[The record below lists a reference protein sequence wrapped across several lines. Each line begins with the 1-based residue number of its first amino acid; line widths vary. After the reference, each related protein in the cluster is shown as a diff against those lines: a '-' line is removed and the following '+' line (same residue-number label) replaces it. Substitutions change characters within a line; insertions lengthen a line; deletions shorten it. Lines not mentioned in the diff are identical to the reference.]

1 VTSPSD
7 SLTRL
12 TVALEGRYRIQ
23 RELGQ
28 GGMATVYLA
37 QDLRHDRKV
46 ALKVLRPELSAI
58 LGANR
63 FLAEIKTTAN
73 LQHPHILSL
82 FDSGEANGLVYYV
95 MPFVEGESLRDRLNR
110 EHQLPVEEAVR
121 IAREV
126 ADALGYAHA
135 AGIIHRDIKPENI
148 LLHGG
153 HAMVADFGIALAAS
167 RTEGGSR
174 LTETGMSL
182 GTPYYMAPEQAM
194 GEREITAKADIY
206 ALGCVLY
213 EMLTAEPPFT
223 GATPQAIVARV
234 MTEEPRPLTMQRRT
248 IPPHVEAAVMTA
260 LSKLPADRFATAREF
275 AAALGNTSFVT
286 TTTMR
291 TAPMAVRTPRARA
304 LAMLPWALAAV
315 TLALFAWERFRLRP
329 APPSPPVT
337 RFTIQYTGDGR
348 IGDAAGSPIAVSPD
362 GSRIVYVGSDSAR
375 NSWLYSRML
384 DREDPVQIAGTR
396 GGFHPFFSPD
406 GSALGFSQ
414 EGKLRKVGLGGGAV
428 VTICDCGGGA
438 ASWAPGDTIY
448 YSSGGSMFR
457 VAAAGGQPALIFA
470 ADTSKAE
477 AIRWVDALPDGRN
490 LLVTLVRQGSPGLA
504 IISLPDA
511 KLHDLGQ
518 AGMYPRWVE
527 GGFLTF
533 LQQDGT
539 LFAVPFD
546 AENRKLTGPPVP
558 IADQVRFGPAFPAKM
573 GVARS
578 GTLAFMGGR
587 STLRQLVLAD
597 ASGRVTVL
605 PGPSRFYDTPR
616 FSPEGQRVAVEQTD
630 FAGGTSNDIWL
641 YDLRSEQMSRLTF
654 DSSSFSAA
662 WAPDG
667 RHLVYSGN
675 RRTVLRI
682 PTDGSGV
689 PETLAVRQSFP
700 GELELARDGKTFAIR
715 QTAAGTT
722 RDVWIASLDSSWT
735 ERPLLQTPFNE
746 RSIALSQDGKWL
758 AYVSNEGGTDELY
771 VRRLEEGSGRWR
783 VPRGG
788 AGQPRWGP
796 GGRELFFRVADT
808 VMAVVMTPGPEPTFS
823 APRNVL
829 VGRFVSDAQR
839 ADWDISPDGRRF
851 IFTRNQSDTDI
862 PAMTVLLHWFD
873 RLRASNAGRQR
884 SSP

>member
-1 VTSPSD
+1 
-7 SLTRL
+7 
-12 TVALEGRYRIQ
+12 
-23 RELGQ
+23 
-28 GGMATVYLA
+28 MATVYLA

-82 FDSGEANGLVYYV
+82 FDSGEADGQVYYV

-110 EHQLPVEEAVR
+110 EHQLPVDEAVR

-174 LTETGMSL
+174 MTETGMSL
-182 GTPYYMAPEQAM
+182 GTPFYMAPEQAM

-234 MTEEPRPLTMQRRT
+234 MTEEPRPLTLQRRT

-260 LSKLPADRFATAREF
+260 LSKLPADRFASAKEF
-275 AAALGNTSFVT
+275 SAALGNTSFVT

-291 TAPMAVRTPRARA
+291 AAPVAVMTPRARA
-304 LAMLPWALAAV
+304 LAVLPWAIAAV
-315 TLALFAWERFRLRP
+315 TLALFGWERFRSRP
-329 APPSPPVT
+329 APPAAPVT

-362 GSRIVYVGSDSAR
+362 GSRIVYVGTDSSR
-375 NSWLYSRML
+375 TGWLYSRTL
-384 DREDPVQIAGTR
+384 DREDPVRIAGTR
-396 GGFHPFFSPD
+396 GAINPFFSPD
-406 GSALGFSQ
+406 GSSLGFTQ
-414 EGKLRKVGLGGGAV
+414 DGKLRKLGLGGGAV
-428 VTICDCGGGA
+428 VTICEGC
-438 ASWAPGDTIY
+438 ASSSSWVRGDTIY
-448 YSSGGSMFR
+448 FANPAGLQR
-457 VAAAGGQPALIFA
+457 VAAAGGQPVLVLA
-470 ADTSKAE
+470 ADTAKAE
-477 AIRWVDALPDGRN
+477 SFRWVDALPDGRN
-490 LLVTLVRQGSPGLA
+490 VLVTLVRQGSPALA
-504 IISLPDA
+504 VISLPDA
-511 KLHDLGQ
+511 KLHELGQ

-546 AENRKLTGPPVP
+546 PDNRKLTGAPVP
-558 IADQVRFGPAFPAKM
+558 IADRVRFGPAFPGKM
-573 GVARS
+573 GVARN
-578 GTLAFMGGR
+578 GTLAFIQGGN
-587 STLRQLVLAD
+587 SLRQLVVAD
-597 ASGRVTVL
+597 AGGRVTVL

-616 FSPEGQRVAVEQTD
+616 FSPDGQRIAVQVTD
-630 FAGGTSNDIWL
+630 FAGVTTNDIWL

-654 DSSSFSAA
+654 DSSSAVAA

-667 RHLVYSGN
+667 RHLVYAG
-675 RRTVLRI
+675 RGRTLLRI

-689 PETLAVRQSFP
+689 PETLLVRQS
-700 GELELARDGKTFAIR
+700 GAVELELAEDGKTLAIR
-715 QTAAGTT
+715 QTVSGTT
-722 RDVWIASLDSSWT
+722 RDVWVGSLDSARG
-735 ERPLLQTPFNE
+735 ERPLLRTPFNE
-746 RSIALSQDGKWL
+746 RSIAISPDGKWL
-758 AYVSNEGGTDELY
+758 AYVSNEAGSDELF

-788 AGQPRWGP
+788 AGEPRWGP

-808 VMAVVMTPGPEPTFS
+808 VMAMEMTPGPEPGFS
-823 APRNVL
+823 APRTVL
-829 VGRFVSDAQR
+829 VGRFVNDAQR
-839 ADWDISPDGRRF
+839 AVWDIAPDGRRF
-851 IFTRNQSDTDI
+851 VFARNQNETDT

-873 RLRASNAGRQR
+873 RLRAAKTGAR
-884 SSP
+884 

>member
-1 VTSPSD
+1 VSPDPVADPLS
-7 SLTRL
+7 RL
-12 TVALEGRYRIQ
+12 TAALEGRYRIQ

-174 LTETGMSL
+174 MTETGMSL
-182 GTPYYMAPEQAM
+182 GTPFYMAPEQAM

-260 LSKLPADRFATAREF
+260 LSKLPADRFASAKEF
-275 AAALGNTSFVT
+275 SAALGNTSFVT

-291 TAPMAVRTPRARA
+291 TAPMAVRTPRAQA
-304 LAMLPWALAAV
+304 LAILPWALAAV
-315 TLALFAWERFRLRP
+315 TLVLFGWERFRSRP

-337 RFTIQYTGDGR
+337 RFSIQYIGDGR
-348 IGDAAGSPIAVSPD
+348 ISDAAGSPIAVSPD
-362 GSRIVYVGSDSAR
+362 GSRIVYVGTDSAR
-375 NSWLYSRML
+375 TPWLYSRVL
-384 DREDPVQIAGTR
+384 ERNDPVQIAGTR
-396 GGFHPFFSPD
+396 GANNPFFSPD
-406 GSALGFSQ
+406 GASIGFTQ
-414 EGKLRKVGLGGGAV
+414 DGRLKKLGLGGGAV
-428 VTICDCGGGA
+428 VTICEPCTGA
-438 ASWAPGDTIY
+438 GSWVRGDTIY
-448 YSSGGSMFR
+448 FANTVGLHR
-457 VAAAGGQPALIFA
+457 VAAAGGQPELVLA
-470 ADTSKAE
+470 ADTAKAE
-477 AIRWVDALPDGRN
+477 SLRWVDALPDGRN
-490 LLVTLVRQGSPGLA
+490 VLVTVVRQGTPGLA
-504 IISLPDA
+504 VISLPDA

-527 GGFLTF
+527 AGFLTF

-546 AENRKLTGPPVP
+546 AENRKITGAPVP
-558 IADQVRFGPAFPAKM
+558 ITDGVRFGPAFPGKM
-573 GVARS
+573 GVART
-578 GTLAFMGGR
+578 GTMAFIEGGN
-587 STLRQLVLAD
+587 SLRQLVLAD
-597 ASGRVTVL
+597 VSGRVTVL
-605 PGPSRFYDTPR
+605 PGPSRFYDLPR
-616 FSPEGQRVAVEQTD
+616 FSPEGQRIAVQVTD
-630 FAGGTSNDIWL
+630 FAGVTTNDIWL

-654 DSSSFSAA
+654 DSSSAVPA
-662 WAPDG
+662 WTPDG
-667 RHLVYSGN
+667 RHLVYVG
-675 RRTVLRI
+675 RGRTVLRI

-689 PETLAVRQSFP
+689 PETLTVRQSSP
-700 GELELARDGKTFAIR
+700 GELELARDGKTFAFR
-715 QTAAGTT
+715 QTTAATT
-722 RDVWIASLDSSWT
+722 RDVWFGSLDSSWA
-735 ERPLLQTPFNE
+735 ERPLLRTPFNE
-746 RSIALSQDGKWL
+746 RSIALSPDGKWL
-758 AYVSNEGGTDELY
+758 AYVSNEAGSDELF
-771 VRRLEEGSGRWR
+771 VRRLEEGGGRWR

-788 AGQPRWGP
+788 AGEPRWGP

-808 VMAVVMTPGPEPTFS
+808 VMAMAMTPGPEPGFS
-823 APRNVL
+823 AARTVL
-829 VGRFVSDAQR
+829 VGRFISETFRTV
-839 ADWDISPDGRRF
+839 WDISPDGRRF
-851 IFTRNQSDTDI
+851 VFTRNQGDVDT

-873 RLRASNAGRQR
+873 RLRAGKAGSR
-884 SSP
+884 

>member
-1 VTSPSD
+1 MTEPLTP
-7 SLTRL
+7 LTRFGA
-12 TVALEGRYRIQ
+12 ALADRYRIL

-82 FDSGEANGLVYYV
+82 FDSGEADGQVYYV

-110 EHQLPVEEAVR
+110 EHQLPVDEAVR

-174 LTETGMSL
+174 MTETGMSL
-182 GTPYYMAPEQAM
+182 GTPFYMAPEQAM

-248 IPPHVEAAVMTA
+248 IPPHVEAAVLTA
-260 LSKLPADRFATAREF
+260 LSKLPADRFATAKEF
-275 AAALGNTSFVT
+275 SAALGNPGFAT

-291 TAPMAVRTPRARA
+291 TAPVVVKTPRARA
-304 LAMLPWALAAV
+304 LAVLPWALAAA
-315 TLALFAWERFRLRP
+315 TLALFGWERFRSRP
-329 APPSPPVT
+329 LPPAPPVT
-337 RFTIQYTGDGR
+337 RFTIQYIGDGR

-362 GSRIVYVGSDSAR
+362 GSRIVYVGTDSTR
-375 NSWLYSRML
+375 TGWLYFRML
-384 DREDPVQIAGTR
+384 EGEEPVRIAGTR
-396 GGFHPFFSPD
+396 GANHPFFSPD
-406 GSALGFSQ
+406 GASLGFVQ
-414 EGKLRKVGLGGGAV
+414 DGRLRKLGLGGGAV
-428 VTICDCGGGA
+428 VTICETCAGSS
-438 ASWAPGDTIY
+438 SWTPGDTIY
-448 YSSGGSMFR
+448 FANTVGLHR
-457 VAAAGGQPALIFA
+457 VSATGGQPELVLA
-470 ADTSKAE
+470 ADTTKAE
-477 AIRWVDALPDGRN
+477 SFRWVDALPDGRN
-490 LLVTLVRQGSPGLA
+490 VLVTLVRQGSPSLA
-504 IISLPDA
+504 VISLPDA
-511 KLHDLGQ
+511 RLHDLGQ
-518 AGMYPRWVE
+518 VGMSPRWVE

-533 LQQDGT
+533 LQLDGT

-546 AENRKLTGPPVP
+546 PDNRKLTGAPVP
-558 IADQVRFGPAFPAKM
+558 IVDRVRFGPAFPAKL

-578 GTLAFMGGR
+578 GTLAFIRGGN
-587 STLRQLVLAD
+587 SLRQLVLAD
-597 ASGRVTVL
+597 AGGRVTVL

-616 FSPEGQRVAVEQTD
+616 FSPDGERIAFQVTD
-630 FAGGTSNDIWL
+630 FAGVTTNDIWL

-654 DSSSFSAA
+654 DSASALPA
-662 WAPDG
+662 WAPEG
-667 RHLVYSGN
+667 RRLVYASRG
-675 RRTVLRI
+675 RTVLTI

-689 PETLAVRQSFP
+689 PETLLVRQS
-700 GELELARDGKTFAIR
+700 GAVELELARNGKTFAIR
-715 QTAAGTT
+715 ETHPRTA
-722 RDVWIASLDSSWT
+722 RDVWVGSLDSAKA
-735 ERPLLQTPFNE
+735 ERPLLRTPFNE
-746 RSIALSQDGKWL
+746 RAIALSPDGKWL
-758 AYVSNEGGTDELY
+758 AYVSNETGSDELF

-788 AGQPRWGP
+788 ASEPRWGP

-808 VMAVVMTPGPEPTFS
+808 VMAMVMTPGPEPTFS
-823 APRNVL
+823 APRKVL
-829 VGRFVSDAQR
+829 VGRFVSDFLR
-839 ADWDISPDGRRF
+839 TVWDISSDGRRF
-851 IFTRNQSDTDI
+851 IFTRNQSESDT
-862 PAMTVLLHWFD
+862 PEMTVLLHWFD
-873 RLRASNAGRQR
+873 RLRGAKAGAR
-884 SSP
+884 

>member
-1 VTSPSD
+1 VSHDPVAD
-7 SLTRL
+7 SLGRL
-12 TVALEGRYRIQ
+12 TAALADRYRIQ

-37 QDLRHDRKV
+37 HDLRHDRKV

-82 FDSGEANGLVYYV
+82 FDSGEADGLVYYV
-95 MPFVEGESLRDRLNR
+95 MPFVEGESLRDRLHR

-174 LTETGMSL
+174 MTETGMSL
-182 GTPYYMAPEQAM
+182 GTPFYMAPEQAM

-234 MTEEPRPLTMQRRT
+234 MTEEPRPLTLQRRT

-260 LSKLPADRFATAREF
+260 LSKLPADRFASAREF
-275 AAALGNTSFVT
+275 SAALGNTAFVT

-291 TAPMAVRTPRARA
+291 TAPAAAVSPRARA
-304 LAMLPWALAAV
+304 LSVLPWALV
-315 TLALFAWERFRLRP
+315 GLTLALFGWERFRSRP
-329 APPSPPVT
+329 VPPAPPVT

-348 IGDAAGSPIAVSPD
+348 IGDAAGSPVAVSPD
-362 GSRIVYVGSDSAR
+362 GSRIVYVGTDSSR
-375 NSWLYSRML
+375 NAWLYSRML
-384 DREDPVQIAGTR
+384 DREDPVRIAGTK
-396 GGFHPFFSPD
+396 GAYNPFFSPD
-406 GSALGFSQ
+406 GASLGFTQ
-414 EGKLRKVGLGGGAV
+414 EGRLRKLGLGGGAV
-428 VTICDCGGGA
+428 VTICEGCTGS
-438 ASWAPGDTIY
+438 ASWVRGDTIY
-448 YSSGGSMFR
+448 FANAAGLQR
-457 VAAAGGQPALIFA
+457 VVAAGGQPELLLAP
-470 ADTSKAE
+470 DTAKAE
-477 AIRWVDALPDGRN
+477 SFRWVDALPDGRN
-490 LLVTLVRQGSPGLA
+490 VLVTLVRQGSPALA
-504 IISLPDA
+504 VISLPDA
-511 KLHDLGQ
+511 RLHELGQ

-546 AENRKLTGPPVP
+546 ADNRKLTGAPVP
-558 IADQVRFGPAFPAKM
+558 IADRVRFGPAFPGKM

-578 GTLAFMGGR
+578 GTVAFIQGGN
-587 STLRQLVLAD
+587 SLRQLVLAD
-597 ASGRVTVL
+597 AGGGVTPL
-605 PGPSRFYDTPR
+605 PGPSRFFDAPR
-616 FSPEGQRVAVEQTD
+616 FSPEGQRIAVQVTD
-630 FAGGTSNDIWL
+630 FAGVTTNDIWL

-654 DSSSFSAA
+654 DSSSAVPA
-662 WAPDG
+662 WAPEG
-667 RHLVYSGN
+667 RHLVYAG
-675 RRTVLRI
+675 RGRTILRI

-689 PETLAVRQSFP
+689 PETLLVRQT
-700 GELELARDGKTFAIR
+700 GAAEVELARDGKTLAIR
-715 QTAAGTT
+715 QTMSASQ
-722 RDVWIASLDSSWT
+722 RDIWVGSLDSSKA
-735 ERPLLQTPFNE
+735 ERPLLRTPFNE
-746 RSIALSQDGKWL
+746 RSIALSPDGKWL
-758 AYVSNEGGTDELY
+758 AYVSNEAGSDELF

-788 AGQPRWGP
+788 AGEPRWGP

-808 VMAVVMTPGPEPTFS
+808 VMAMAMTPGPEPGFS
-823 APRNVL
+823 AARTVL
-829 VGRFVSDAQR
+829 VGRFVNDVQR
-839 ADWDISPDGRRF
+839 AVWDVSPDGRRF
-851 IFTRNQSDTDI
+851 VFTRNQSEADT
-862 PAMTVLLHWFD
+862 PAITVLVHWFD
-873 RLRASNAGRQR
+873 RLRAAKAGA
-884 SSP
+884 P

>member
-1 VTSPSD
+1 MSPDPVADPLS
-7 SLTRL
+7 RL
-12 TVALEGRYRIQ
+12 TAALAGRYRIQ

-82 FDSGEANGLVYYV
+82 FDSGEADGLVYYV

-110 EHQLPVEEAVR
+110 EHQLPVDEAVR

-174 LTETGMSL
+174 MTETGMSL
-182 GTPYYMAPEQAM
+182 GTPFYMAPEQAM

-234 MTEEPRPLTMQRRT
+234 MTEEPRPLTLQRRT

-260 LSKLPADRFATAREF
+260 LSKLPADRFASAREF
-275 AAALGNTSFVT
+275 SAALGNTSFVT

-291 TAPMAVRTPRARA
+291 TAPAVLLTPRARA
-304 LAMLPWALAAV
+304 LSMVPWALAAV
-315 TLALFAWERFRLRP
+315 TLALLGWERLRARPLPP
-329 APPSPPVT
+329 AAPVT
-337 RFTIQYTGDGR
+337 RFTIQYTGEGR
-348 IGDAAGSPIAVSPD
+348 IGDAPGSPIAVSPD
-362 GSRIVYVGSDSAR
+362 GSRIVYVGTDSSR
-375 NSWLYSRML
+375 TGWLYSRML

-396 GGFHPFFSPD
+396 GAYNPFFSPD
-406 GSALGFSQ
+406 GTTLGFTQ
-414 EGKLRKVGLGGGAV
+414 DGKLRKLGLGGGAV
-428 VTICDCGGGA
+428 VTICEGCAGS
-438 ASWAPGDTIY
+438 ASWVRGDTIY
-448 YSSGGSMFR
+448 FANTVGLQR
-457 VAAAGGQPALIFA
+457 VAAAGGQPELVLA
-470 ADTSKAE
+470 ADTAKAE
-477 AIRWVDALPDGRN
+477 SFRWVDALPDGRN
-490 LLVTLVRQGSPGLA
+490 VLVTLVRQGSPALA
-504 IISLPDA
+504 VISLPDA

-539 LFAVPFD
+539 LFTVPFD
-546 AENRKLTGPPVP
+546 PDNRKITGAPVP
-558 IADQVRFGPAFPAKM
+558 IADRVRFGPAFPGKM

-578 GTLAFMGGR
+578 GTLAFIQGGN
-587 STLRQLVLAD
+587 SLRQLVLAD
-597 ASGRVTVL
+597 AGGRVTAL

-616 FSPEGQRVAVEQTD
+616 FSPDGQRVAVQVTD
-630 FAGGTSNDIWL
+630 FAGVTTNDIWL

-654 DSSSFSAA
+654 DSSSAIAA
-662 WAPDG
+662 WTPEG
-667 RHLVYSGN
+667 RHLVYAG
-675 RRTVLRI
+675 RGRTILRI

-689 PETLAVRQSFP
+689 PETLLVRQSAAF
-700 GELELARDGKTFAIR
+700 ELELARDGKTFAIR
-715 QTAAGTT
+715 QTVSGTI
-722 RDVWIASLDSSWT
+722 RDVWVGSLDRSRA
-735 ERPLLQTPFNE
+735 ERPLLRTPFNE
-746 RSIALSQDGKWL
+746 RSIALSPDGRWL
-758 AYVSNEGGTDELY
+758 AYVSNEAGSDELF

-788 AGQPRWGP
+788 AEEPRWGP

-808 VMAVVMTPGPEPTFS
+808 VMAMEMTPGPEPGFS
-823 APRNVL
+823 AARTVL
-829 VGRFVSDAQR
+829 VGRFVSDGQR
-839 ADWDISPDGRRF
+839 AVWDIAPDGRRF
-851 IFTRNQSDTDI
+851 VFSRNQNETDT
-862 PAMTVLLHWFD
+862 PAITVLLHWFD
-873 RLRASNAGRQR
+873 RLRAAKTGA
-884 SSP
+884 P

>member
-1 VTSPSD
+1 MSGEPVAD
-7 SLTRL
+7 SLSRL
-12 TVALEGRYRIQ
+12 TAALADRYRIQ

-37 QDLRHDRKV
+37 HDLRHDRKV

-82 FDSGEANGLVYYV
+82 FDSGEADGLVYYV

-110 EHQLPVEEAVR
+110 EHQLPVDEAVR

-174 LTETGMSL
+174 MTETGMSL
-182 GTPYYMAPEQAM
+182 GTPFYMAPEQAM

-234 MTEEPRPLTMQRRT
+234 MTEEPRPLTLQRRT

-260 LSKLPADRFATAREF
+260 LSKLPADRFASAREF
-275 AAALGNTSFVT
+275 SAALGNTSFVT
-286 TTTMR
+286 TATMR
-291 TAPMAVRTPRARA
+291 TAPAAVVTPRARA
-304 LAMLPWALAAV
+304 QALLPWALAAV
-315 TLALFAWERFRLRP
+315 TLALFGWERFRSRP
-329 APPSPPVT
+329 APPAPPVT
-337 RFTIQYTGDGR
+337 RFTIQYTGEGR

-362 GSRIVYVGSDSAR
+362 GSRIVYVGADSSR
-375 NSWLYSRML
+375 TGWLYLRML
-384 DREDPVQIAGTR
+384 DREEPVKIAGTR
-396 GGFHPFFSPD
+396 GAYHPFFSPD
-406 GSALGFSQ
+406 GASLGFVQ
-414 EGKLRKVGLGGGAV
+414 DGRLRKLGLGGGAV
-428 VTICDCGGGA
+428 VTICEGCAGS
-438 ASWAPGDTIY
+438 ASWVRGDTIY
-448 YSSGGSMFR
+448 FGSPVGLHR
-457 VAAAGGQPALIFA
+457 VAASGGQPELVLA
-470 ADTSKAE
+470 ADTAKAE
-477 AIRWVDALPDGRN
+477 SFRWVDALPDGRN
-490 LLVTLVRQGSPGLA
+490 VLVTLVRQGSPALA
-504 IISLPDA
+504 VISLPDG

-546 AENRKLTGPPVP
+546 ADNRKISGAPVP
-558 IADQVRFGPAFPAKM
+558 IADRVRFGPAFPAKM

-578 GTLAFMGGR
+578 GTLAFIQGGN
-587 STLRQLVLAD
+587 SLRHLVLAD
-597 ASGRVTVL
+597 AGGRVTAL

-616 FSPEGQRVAVEQTD
+616 FSPEGQRIAVQVTD
-630 FAGGTSNDIWL
+630 FAGVTTNDIWL

-654 DSSSFSAA
+654 DSSSAIAA

-667 RHLVYSGN
+667 RHLVYAG
-675 RRTVLRI
+675 RGRTVLKI

-689 PETLAVRQSFP
+689 PETLLVRQS
-700 GELELARDGKTFAIR
+700 GAVELELARDGKTFAIR
-715 QTAAGTT
+715 QTVSGTT
-722 RDVWIASLDSSWT
+722 RDVWVGSLDSSRA
-735 ERPLLQTPFNE
+735 ERPLLRTPFNE
-746 RSIALSQDGKWL
+746 RAIALSPDGKWL
-758 AYVSNEGGTDELY
+758 AYVSNEAGSDELF
-771 VRRLEEGSGRWR
+771 VRRLDEGSGRWR

-788 AGQPRWGP
+788 AAEPRWGP
-796 GGRELFFRVADT
+796 GGRELYFRVADT
-808 VMAVVMTPGPEPTFS
+808 VMAMEMTPGPEPSFS
-823 APRNVL
+823 TPRTVL
-829 VGRFVSDAQR
+829 VGRFVSDIQR
-839 ADWDISPDGRRF
+839 AVWDIAPDGRRF
-851 IFTRNQSDTDI
+851 VFTRNQNETDT
-862 PAMTVLLHWFD
+862 PAITVLLHWFD
-873 RLRASNAGRQR
+873 RLRR
-884 SSP
+884 

>member
-1 VTSPSD
+1 MSHDPVAD
-7 SLTRL
+7 SLGRL
-12 TVALEGRYRIQ
+12 TAALADRYRIQ

-37 QDLRHDRKV
+37 HDLRHDRKV

-82 FDSGEANGLVYYV
+82 FDSGEADGLVYYV
-95 MPFVEGESLRDRLNR
+95 MPFVEGESLRDRLHR

-174 LTETGMSL
+174 MTETGMSL
-182 GTPYYMAPEQAM
+182 GTPFYMAPEQAM

-234 MTEEPRPLTMQRRT
+234 MTEEPRPLTLQRRT

-260 LSKLPADRFATAREF
+260 LSKLPADRFASAREF
-275 AAALGNTSFVT
+275 SAALGNTAFVT

-291 TAPMAVRTPRARA
+291 TAPAAAVSPRARA
-304 LAMLPWALAAV
+304 LSVLPWALAGV
-315 TLALFAWERFRLRP
+315 ILALFGWERFRSRP
-329 APPSPPVT
+329 VPPAPPVT

-348 IGDAAGSPIAVSPD
+348 IGDAAGSPVAVSPD
-362 GSRIVYVGSDSAR
+362 GSRIVYVGTDSSR
-375 NSWLYSRML
+375 NAWLYSRML
-384 DREDPVQIAGTR
+384 DREDPVRIAGTK
-396 GGFHPFFSPD
+396 GAYNPFFSPD
-406 GSALGFSQ
+406 GASLGFTQ
-414 EGKLRKVGLGGGAV
+414 EGRLRKLGLGGGAV
-428 VTICDCGGGA
+428 VTICEGCTGS
-438 ASWAPGDTIY
+438 ASWVRGDTIY
-448 YSSGGSMFR
+448 FANAAGLQR
-457 VAAAGGQPALIFA
+457 VVAAGGQPELLLAP
-470 ADTSKAE
+470 DTAKAE
-477 AIRWVDALPDGRN
+477 SFRWVDALPDGRN
-490 LLVTLVRQGSPGLA
+490 VLVTLVRQGSPALA
-504 IISLPDA
+504 VISLPDA
-511 KLHDLGQ
+511 RLHELGQ

-546 AENRKLTGPPVP
+546 ADNRKLTGAPVP
-558 IADQVRFGPAFPAKM
+558 IADRVRFGPAFPGKM

-578 GTLAFMGGR
+578 GTVAFIQGGN
-587 STLRQLVLAD
+587 SLRQLVLAD
-597 ASGRVTVL
+597 AGGGVTPL
-605 PGPSRFYDTPR
+605 PGPSRFFDAPR
-616 FSPEGQRVAVEQTD
+616 FSPEGQRIAVQVTD
-630 FAGGTSNDIWL
+630 FAGVTTNDIWL

-654 DSSSFSAA
+654 DSSSAVPA
-662 WAPDG
+662 WAPEG
-667 RHLVYSGN
+667 RHLVYAG
-675 RRTVLRI
+675 RGRTILRI

-689 PETLAVRQSFP
+689 PETLLVRQT
-700 GELELARDGKTFAIR
+700 GAAEVELARDGKTLAIR
-715 QTAAGTT
+715 QTMSASQ
-722 RDVWIASLDSSWT
+722 RDIWVGSLDSSKA
-735 ERPLLQTPFNE
+735 ERPLLRTPFNE
-746 RSIALSQDGKWL
+746 RSIALSPDGRWL
-758 AYVSNEGGTDELY
+758 AYVSNEAGSDELF

-788 AGQPRWGP
+788 AGEPRWGP

-808 VMAVVMTPGPEPTFS
+808 VMAMAMTPGPEPGFS
-823 APRNVL
+823 AARTVL
-829 VGRFVSDAQR
+829 VGRFVNDVQR
-839 ADWDISPDGRRF
+839 AVWDVSPDGRRF
-851 IFTRNQSDTDI
+851 VFTRNQSEADT
-862 PAMTVLLHWFD
+862 PAITVLVHWFD
-873 RLRASNAGRQR
+873 RLRAAKAGA
-884 SSP
+884 P

>member
-1 VTSPSD
+1 VSHDPVAD
-7 SLTRL
+7 SLGRL
-12 TVALEGRYRIQ
+12 TAALADRYRIQ

-37 QDLRHDRKV
+37 HDLRHDRKV

-82 FDSGEANGLVYYV
+82 FDSGEADGLVYYV
-95 MPFVEGESLRDRLNR
+95 MPFVEGESLRDRLHR

-174 LTETGMSL
+174 MTETGMSL
-182 GTPYYMAPEQAM
+182 GTPFYMAPEQAM

-234 MTEEPRPLTMQRRT
+234 MTEEPRPLTLQRRT

-260 LSKLPADRFATAREF
+260 LSKLPADRFASAREF
-275 AAALGNTSFVT
+275 SAALGNTAFVT

-291 TAPMAVRTPRARA
+291 TAPAAAVSPRARA
-304 LAMLPWALAAV
+304 LSVLPWALAGV
-315 TLALFAWERFRLRP
+315 TLALFGWERFRFRP
-329 APPSPPVT
+329 VPPAPPVT

-348 IGDAAGSPIAVSPD
+348 IGDAAGSPVAVSPD
-362 GSRIVYVGSDSAR
+362 GSRIVYVGTDSSR
-375 NSWLYSRML
+375 NAWLYSRML
-384 DREDPVQIAGTR
+384 DREDPVRIAGTK
-396 GGFHPFFSPD
+396 GAYNPFFSPD
-406 GSALGFSQ
+406 GASLGFTQ
-414 EGKLRKVGLGGGAV
+414 EGRLRKLGLGGGAV
-428 VTICDCGGGA
+428 VTICEGCTGS
-438 ASWAPGDTIY
+438 ASWVRGDTIY
-448 YSSGGSMFR
+448 FANAAGLQR
-457 VAAAGGQPALIFA
+457 VVAAGGQPELLLAP
-470 ADTSKAE
+470 DTAKAE
-477 AIRWVDALPDGRN
+477 SFRWVDALPDGRN
-490 LLVTLVRQGSPGLA
+490 VLVTLVRQGSPALA
-504 IISLPDA
+504 VISLPDA
-511 KLHDLGQ
+511 RLHELGQ

-546 AENRKLTGPPVP
+546 ADNRKLTGAPVP
-558 IADQVRFGPAFPAKM
+558 IADRVRFGPAFPGKM

-578 GTLAFMGGR
+578 GTVAFIQGGN
-587 STLRQLVLAD
+587 SLRQLVLAD
-597 ASGRVTVL
+597 AGGGVTPL
-605 PGPSRFYDTPR
+605 PGPSRFFDAPR
-616 FSPEGQRVAVEQTD
+616 FSPEGQRIAVQVTD
-630 FAGGTSNDIWL
+630 FAGVTTNDIWL

-654 DSSSFSAA
+654 DSSSAVPA
-662 WAPDG
+662 WAPEG
-667 RHLVYSGN
+667 RHLVYAG
-675 RRTVLRI
+675 RGRTILRI

-689 PETLAVRQSFP
+689 PETLLVRQT
-700 GELELARDGKTFAIR
+700 GAAEVELARDGKTLAIR
-715 QTAAGTT
+715 QTMSASQ
-722 RDVWIASLDSSWT
+722 RDIWVGSLDSSKA
-735 ERPLLQTPFNE
+735 ERPLLRTPFNE
-746 RSIALSQDGKWL
+746 RSIALSPDGKWL
-758 AYVSNEGGTDELY
+758 AYVSNEAGSDELF

-788 AGQPRWGP
+788 AGEPRWGP

-808 VMAVVMTPGPEPTFS
+808 VMAMAMTPGPEPGFS
-823 APRNVL
+823 AARTVL
-829 VGRFVSDAQR
+829 VGRFVNDVQR
-839 ADWDISPDGRRF
+839 AVWDVSPDGRRF
-851 IFTRNQSDTDI
+851 VFTRNQSEADT
-862 PAMTVLLHWFD
+862 PAITVLVHWFD
-873 RLRASNAGRQR
+873 RLRAAKAGA
-884 SSP
+884 P

>member
-1 VTSPSD
+1 MSHDPVADPLS
-7 SLTRL
+7 RL
-12 TVALEGRYRIQ
+12 TAALADRYRIQ

-82 FDSGEANGLVYYV
+82 FDSGEADGLVYYV

-110 EHQLPVEEAVR
+110 EHQLPVDEAVR

-126 ADALGYAHA
+126 ADALGYAHT

-174 LTETGMSL
+174 MTETGMSL
-182 GTPYYMAPEQAM
+182 GTPFYMAPEQAM

-234 MTEEPRPLTMQRRT
+234 MTEEPRPLTLQRRT

-260 LSKLPADRFATAREF
+260 LSKLPADRFASAREF
-275 AAALGNTSFVT
+275 SAALGNTSFVT

-291 TAPMAVRTPRARA
+291 TAPVAAVTPRARV
-304 LAMLPWALAAV
+304 LSLLPWALAAAA
-315 TLALFAWERFRLRP
+315 LALFGWERLRSRP
-329 APPSPPVT
+329 SPPTPPVT
-337 RFTIQYTGDGR
+337 RFTVQYTGEGR

-362 GSRIVYVGSDSAR
+362 GSRIVYVGTDSSR
-375 NSWLYSRML
+375 TGWLYSRVL
-384 DREDPVQIAGTR
+384 EREEPVQIAGTR
-396 GGFHPFFSPD
+396 GANNPFFSPD
-406 GSALGFSQ
+406 GASLGFSQ
-414 EGKLRKVGLGGGAV
+414 DGRLRKLVLAGGAV
-428 VTICDCGGGA
+428 VTVCECGTSSG
-438 ASWAPGDTIY
+438 SWAPGDTIY
-448 YSSGGSMFR
+448 FANTQGLHR
-457 VAAAGGQPALIFA
+457 VAAAGGAPELVLAP
-470 ADTSKAE
+470 DTVKAE
-477 AIRWVDALPDGRN
+477 SFRWVDALPDGRN
-490 LLVTLVRQGSPGLA
+490 VLVTLVRQGTPGLA
-504 IISLPDA
+504 VISLPDA

-518 AGMYPRWVE
+518 PGMYPRWVE

-539 LFAVPFD
+539 LFGVPFD

-558 IADQVRFGPAFPAKM
+558 ITDQVRFGPAFPGKM

-578 GTLAFMGGR
+578 GTLAFIRGGN
-587 STLRQLVLAD
+587 SLRQLVLAD
-597 ASGRVTVL
+597 AGGRVTVL
-605 PGPSRFYDTPR
+605 PGPTRFYDTPR
-616 FSPEGQRVAVEQTD
+616 FSPDGQRIAVQVTD
-630 FAGGTSNDIWL
+630 FAGSTTNDIWL
-641 YDLRSEQMSRLTF
+641 YDLRSEQLSRLTF
-654 DSSSFSAA
+654 DSSSAVAA

-667 RHLVYSGN
+667 RHLVYAG
-675 RRTVLRI
+675 RGRTVLRI

-689 PETLAVRQSFP
+689 PETLLVRQS
-700 GELELARDGKTFAIR
+700 GAVELELAGDGKTLAMR
-715 QTAAGTT
+715 QTATGTS
-722 RDVWIASLDSSWT
+722 RDVWVGSLDSAKAD
-735 ERPLLQTPFNE
+735 RPLLRTPFNE
-746 RSIALSQDGKWL
+746 RAIALSPDGKWL
-758 AYVSNEGGTDELY
+758 AYVSNEAGSDELF

-788 AGQPRWGP
+788 AGEPRWGP
-796 GGRELFFRVADT
+796 GGRELFFRVGDT
-808 VMAVVMTPGPEPTFS
+808 VMATVMTPGPEPGFS
-823 APRNVL
+823 AARTVL
-829 VGRFVSDAQR
+829 VGRFVSDFLKVV
-839 ADWDISPDGRRF
+839 WDISRDGRRF
-851 IFTRNQSDTDI
+851 VFTRNQSEADT
-862 PAMTVLLHWFD
+862 PAITVMLHWFD
-873 RLRASNAGRQR
+873 RLRAAKARAR
-884 SSP
+884 

>member
-1 VTSPSD
+1 VSHDPVAD
-7 SLTRL
+7 SLGRL
-12 TVALEGRYRIQ
+12 TAALADRYRIQ

-37 QDLRHDRKV
+37 HDLRHDRKV

-82 FDSGEANGLVYYV
+82 FDSGEADGLVYYV
-95 MPFVEGESLRDRLNR
+95 MPFVEGESLRDRLHR

-174 LTETGMSL
+174 MTETGMSL
-182 GTPYYMAPEQAM
+182 GTPFYMAPEQAM

-234 MTEEPRPLTMQRRT
+234 MTEEPRPLTLQRRT

-260 LSKLPADRFATAREF
+260 LSKLPADRFASAREF
-275 AAALGNTSFVT
+275 SAALGNTAFVT

-291 TAPMAVRTPRARA
+291 TAPAAAVSPRARA
-304 LAMLPWALAAV
+304 LSVLPWALV
-315 TLALFAWERFRLRP
+315 GLTLALFGWERFRSRP
-329 APPSPPVT
+329 VPPAPPVT

-348 IGDAAGSPIAVSPD
+348 IGDAAGSPVAVSPD
-362 GSRIVYVGSDSAR
+362 GSRIVYVGTDSSR
-375 NSWLYSRML
+375 NAWLYSRML
-384 DREDPVQIAGTR
+384 DREDPVRIAGTK
-396 GGFHPFFSPD
+396 GAYNPFFSPD
-406 GSALGFSQ
+406 GASLGFTQ
-414 EGKLRKVGLGGGAV
+414 EGRLRKLGLGGGAV
-428 VTICDCGGGA
+428 VTICEGCTGS
-438 ASWAPGDTIY
+438 ASWVRGDTIY
-448 YSSGGSMFR
+448 FANAAGLQR
-457 VAAAGGQPALIFA
+457 VVAAGGQPELLLAP
-470 ADTSKAE
+470 DTAKAE
-477 AIRWVDALPDGRN
+477 SFRWVDALPDGRN
-490 LLVTLVRQGSPGLA
+490 VLVTLVRQGSPALA
-504 IISLPDA
+504 VISLPDA
-511 KLHDLGQ
+511 RLHELGQ

-546 AENRKLTGPPVP
+546 ADNRKLTGAPVP
-558 IADQVRFGPAFPAKM
+558 IADRVRFGPAFPGKM

-578 GTLAFMGGR
+578 GTVAFIQGGN
-587 STLRQLVLAD
+587 SLRQLVLAD
-597 ASGRVTVL
+597 AGGGVTPL
-605 PGPSRFYDTPR
+605 PGPSRFFDAPR
-616 FSPEGQRVAVEQTD
+616 FSPEGQRIAVQVTD
-630 FAGGTSNDIWL
+630 FAGVTTNDIWL

-654 DSSSFSAA
+654 DSSSAVPA
-662 WAPDG
+662 WAPEG
-667 RHLVYSGN
+667 RHLVYAG
-675 RRTVLRI
+675 RGRTILRI

-689 PETLAVRQSFP
+689 PETLLVRQT
-700 GELELARDGKTFAIR
+700 GAAEVELARDGKTLAIR
-715 QTAAGTT
+715 QTMSASQ
-722 RDVWIASLDSSWT
+722 RDIWVGFLDSSKA
-735 ERPLLQTPFNE
+735 ERPLLRTPFNE
-746 RSIALSQDGKWL
+746 RSIALSPDGKWL
-758 AYVSNEGGTDELY
+758 AYVSNEAGSDELF

-788 AGQPRWGP
+788 AGEPRWGP

-808 VMAVVMTPGPEPTFS
+808 VMAMAMTPGPEPGFS
-823 APRNVL
+823 AARTVL
-829 VGRFVSDAQR
+829 VGRFVNDVQR
-839 ADWDISPDGRRF
+839 AVWDVSPDGRRF
-851 IFTRNQSDTDI
+851 VFTRNQSEADT
-862 PAMTVLLHWFD
+862 PAITVLVHWFD
-873 RLRASNAGRQR
+873 RLRAAKAGA
-884 SSP
+884 P

>member
-1 VTSPSD
+1 MSHDPVAD
-7 SLTRL
+7 SLGRL
-12 TVALEGRYRIQ
+12 TAALADRYRIQ

-37 QDLRHDRKV
+37 HDLRHDRKV

-82 FDSGEANGLVYYV
+82 FDSGEADGLVYYV

-174 LTETGMSL
+174 MTETGMSL
-182 GTPYYMAPEQAM
+182 GTPFYMAPEQAM

-234 MTEEPRPLTMQRRT
+234 MTEEPRPLTLQRRT

-260 LSKLPADRFATAREF
+260 LSKLPADRFASAREF
-275 AAALGNTSFVT
+275 SAALGNTAFVT

-291 TAPMAVRTPRARA
+291 TAPAAAVSPRARA
-304 LAMLPWALAAV
+304 LSVLPWALV
-315 TLALFAWERFRLRP
+315 GLTLALFGWERFRSRP
-329 APPSPPVT
+329 VPPAPPVT
-337 RFTIQYTGDGR
+337 RFTIQYTGEGR
-348 IGDAAGSPIAVSPD
+348 IGDAAGSPVAVSPD
-362 GSRIVYVGSDSAR
+362 GSRIVYVGTDSSR
-375 NSWLYSRML
+375 NAWLYSRML
-384 DREDPVQIAGTR
+384 DREDPVRIAGTK
-396 GGFHPFFSPD
+396 GAYNPFFSPD
-406 GSALGFSQ
+406 GASLGFTQ
-414 EGKLRKVGLGGGAV
+414 EGRLRKLGLGGGAV
-428 VTICDCGGGA
+428 VTICEGCTGS
-438 ASWAPGDTIY
+438 ASWVRGDTIY
-448 YSSGGSMFR
+448 FANAAGLQR
-457 VAAAGGQPALIFA
+457 VVAAGGQPELLLAP
-470 ADTSKAE
+470 DTAKAE
-477 AIRWVDALPDGRN
+477 SFRWVDALPDGRN
-490 LLVTLVRQGSPGLA
+490 VLVTLVRQGSPALA
-504 IISLPDA
+504 VISLPDA
-511 KLHDLGQ
+511 RLHELGQ

-546 AENRKLTGPPVP
+546 ADNRKLTGAPVP
-558 IADQVRFGPAFPAKM
+558 IADRVRFGPAFPGKM

-578 GTLAFMGGR
+578 GTVAFIQGGN
-587 STLRQLVLAD
+587 SLRQLVLAD
-597 ASGRVTVL
+597 AGGGVTPL
-605 PGPSRFYDTPR
+605 PGPSRFFDAPR
-616 FSPEGQRVAVEQTD
+616 FSPEGQRIAVQVTD
-630 FAGGTSNDIWL
+630 FAGVTTNDIWL

-654 DSSSFSAA
+654 DSSSAVPA
-662 WAPDG
+662 WAPEG
-667 RHLVYSGN
+667 RHLVYAG
-675 RRTVLRI
+675 RGRTILRI

-689 PETLAVRQSFP
+689 PETLLVRQT
-700 GELELARDGKTFAIR
+700 GAAEVELARDGKTLAIR
-715 QTAAGTT
+715 QTMSASQ
-722 RDVWIASLDSSWT
+722 RDIWVGSLDSSKA
-735 ERPLLQTPFNE
+735 ERPLLRTPFNE
-746 RSIALSQDGKWL
+746 RSIALSPDGRWL
-758 AYVSNEGGTDELY
+758 AYVSNEAGSDELF

-788 AGQPRWGP
+788 AGEPRWGP

-808 VMAVVMTPGPEPTFS
+808 VMAMAMTPGPEPGFS
-823 APRNVL
+823 AARTVL
-829 VGRFVSDAQR
+829 VGRFVNDVQR
-839 ADWDISPDGRRF
+839 AVWDVSPDGRRF
-851 IFTRNQSDTDI
+851 VFTRNQSEADT
-862 PAMTVLLHWFD
+862 PAITVLVHWFD
-873 RLRASNAGRQR
+873 RLRAAKAGA
-884 SSP
+884 P

>member
-1 VTSPSD
+1 MSHDPVAD
-7 SLTRL
+7 SLSRL
-12 TVALEGRYRIQ
+12 TAALADRYRIQ

-37 QDLRHDRKV
+37 HDLRHDRKV

-82 FDSGEANGLVYYV
+82 FDSGEADGLVYYV

-110 EHQLPVEEAVR
+110 EHQLPVDEAVR

-174 LTETGMSL
+174 MTETGMSL
-182 GTPYYMAPEQAM
+182 GTPFYMAPEQAM

-234 MTEEPRPLTMQRRT
+234 MTEEPRPLTLQRRT

-275 AAALGNTSFVT
+275 SAALGNTSFVT

-291 TAPMAVRTPRARA
+291 TAPVAALTPRARA
-304 LAMLPWALAAV
+304 LSMLPWALAAV
-315 TLALFAWERFRLRP
+315 TLALFGWERFRSRP
-329 APPSPPVT
+329 VPPAPPVT

-348 IGDAAGSPIAVSPD
+348 IGDAAGSPVAVSPD
-362 GSRIVYVGSDSAR
+362 GSRIVYVGTDSSRTA
-375 NSWLYSRML
+375 WLYSRML

-396 GGFHPFFSPD
+396 GAYNPFFSPD
-406 GSALGFSQ
+406 GSSLGFTQ
-414 EGKLRKVGLGGGAV
+414 DGRLRKLGLGGGAV
-428 VTICDCGGGA
+428 VTICEGCTSSS
-438 ASWAPGDTIY
+438 SWVRGDTIY
-448 YSSGGSMFR
+448 FANTVGLQR
-457 VAAAGGQPALIFA
+457 VAAAGGQPELVLA
-470 ADTSKAE
+470 ADTAKLESF
-477 AIRWVDALPDGRN
+477 RWADALPDGRN
-490 LLVTLVRQGSPGLA
+490 VLVTLVRQGSPALA
-504 IISLPDA
+504 VISLPDA
-511 KLHDLGQ
+511 KLHELGQ

-546 AENRKLTGPPVP
+546 AENRKLTGPPIP
-558 IADQVRFGPAFPAKM
+558 IADRVRFGPAFPGKM

-578 GTLAFMGGR
+578 GTLAFVRGGN
-587 STLRQLVLAD
+587 SLRQLVLAD
-597 ASGRVTVL
+597 ASGRVTPL

-616 FSPEGQRVAVEQTD
+616 FSPEGQRIAVQVTD
-630 FAGGTSNDIWL
+630 FAGVTTNDIWL

-654 DSSSFSAA
+654 DSSSAVAA
-662 WAPDG
+662 WTPEG
-667 RHLVYSGN
+667 RHLVYAG
-675 RRTVLRI
+675 RGRTVLRI

-689 PETLAVRQSFP
+689 PETLLVRQS
-700 GELELARDGKTFAIR
+700 GALELELARDGTTLAIR
-715 QTAAGTT
+715 QTMTVT
-722 RDVWIASLDSSWT
+722 SRDVWVGSLDRARA
-735 ERPLLQTPFNE
+735 ERPLLRTPFNE
-746 RSIALSQDGKWL
+746 RSIALSPDGKWL
-758 AYVSNEGGTDELY
+758 AYVSNEAGSDELF

-783 VPRGG
+783 VPRSG
-788 AGQPRWGP
+788 AGEPRWGP

-808 VMAVVMTPGPEPTFS
+808 VMAMGMTPGPEPGFS
-823 APRNVL
+823 TARTVL
-829 VGRFVSDAQR
+829 VGRFVNDMQR
-839 ADWDISPDGRRF
+839 AVWDIAPDGRRF
-851 IFTRNQSDTDI
+851 VFTRNQSEADTPSI
-862 PAMTVLLHWFD
+862 TVLLHWFD
-873 RLRASNAGRQR
+873 RLRAAKGGAR
-884 SSP
+884 